1 MIKSRLKSNTVVED
15 FFNQSNN
22 SGSIDQN
29 QNHQPIIRRH
39 NNDSYNRFNQLLD
52 EHCHSAV
59 ISKTNQ
65 KRPRSHHYLNPQS
78 SFLQLD
84 CSTPTKQS
92 SKSSPFKKTKPF
104 STSSK
109 RSKSIVLDEL
119 LIGKDNESE
128 GGLSGT
134 EVSIDKNKN
143 NRGSNKRQRLN
154 LSQIFKRDKEN
165 KVNEDTKEIKG
176 KASNDL
182 TIFQLAKYHPLDSPS
197 SKPPSKAFS
206 PLQKLVE
213 PPSLNR
219 RLDPNP
225 NLVEAIDHSV
235 LNKSKTL
242 IKGITQVDSNLG
254 SFKPSSLSHQ
264 ILIPP
269 FKPNNNNSGACS
281 KPNGNKFISPPPLP
295 DFERVSDRERLVQVS
310 PYKKKAYSNKVDSL
324 LNRAKMISESD
335 DTRLRMWRSDLEA
348 GLLKKASNCKTFKIL
363 RIINDHGVI
372 IVECVEIVDNDDAQ
386 QIGGE
391 DEDLERRRRTI
402 ILSGEEVRERVLE
415 GQQKVIRIYKP
426 WNQIGFLFLFLFSFL
441 SF

>member
-1 MIKSRLKSNTVVED
+1 MIKSRLKL
-15 FFNQSNN
+15 FNQSNN

-219 RLDPNP
+219 RLDPNRLNDQLKNNVA

-310 PYKKKAYSNKVDSL
+310 PYKKKAYSNKS
-324 LNRAKMISESD
+324 KMISESD

-426 WNQIGFLFLFLFSFL
+426 WNQIDRFVIETKSI
-441 SF
+441 

>member
-143 NRGSNKRQRLN
+143 NR
-154 LSQIFKRDKEN
+154 
-165 KVNEDTKEIKG
+165 EDTKEIKG

-197 SKPPSKAFS
+197 SKTTLQSFLTTSKI
-206 PLQKLVE
+206 
-213 PPSLNR
+213 N
-219 RLDPNP
+219 
-225 NLVEAIDHSV
+225 
-235 LNKSKTL
+235 
-242 IKGITQVDSNLG
+242 
-254 SFKPSSLSHQ
+254 
-264 ILIPP
+264 
-269 FKPNNNNSGACS
+269 
-281 KPNGNKFISPPPLP
+281 
-295 DFERVSDRERLVQVS
+295 FERVSDRERLVQVS

-415 GQQKVIRIYKP
+415 GQQKVIRIYLESDWEFVIETKS
-426 WNQIGFLFLFLFSFL
+426 I
-441 SF
+441 